1 MRKATIITLL
11 IVLLVSI
18 SISVSAVP
26 VDQGYSCTTNT
37 ECTDVCPTTGGSC
50 YCDTTISSCF
60 YDETAT
66 STTTS
71 SSTINSTPAPLST
84 SPEEL
89 AKVQAGVSALEQK
102 SASIEEKTQSI
113 EQKAQTLDQRVTT
126 LEGSDTL
133 LKQQIDIINTNIQT
147 LQNQQNAVKDE
158 LKGQVTS
165 VATGLASAQKDLTST
180 KTDLTKVEKDVETQ
194 KSFTSTLKVVTFLL
208 IILLVAAS
216 AFYFMNRHK
225 KGSQDAQQQ
234 VVNYITKHIKLGKKY
249 SHIKETL
256 LNAGWAQ
263 EDIENA
269 YKKTMNVNYQNYL
282 QNQPGRRAS
291 STSSSLS
298 SFSSQ
303 RTSSDDDNNQ
313 SPNKNKMMAVAIV
326 SVLLLIGV
334 FFLIKGITTGHAI
347 AFQSKEQLNTAVKSA
362 LEQKFITGTFFTQLP
377 STNLCIQVHD
387 EDKDVSYQ
395 IIKTKKTQIIKE
407 AKQPCD
413 YSAKYDF
420 AVKFNNWESFDYLSS
435 SLSCSNA
442 EKIHKNKG
450 VYVLPSKYVLP
461 GFEVNSALDLNKFCP
476 VISGCLSEEQ
486 LTELGISC

>member
-1 MRKATIITLL
+1 MRKTATLIIL
-11 IVLLVSI
+11 VLLSI
-18 SISVSAVP
+18 SLSFVSAVP
-26 VDQGYSCTTNT
+26 TNLDYSCSSDID
-37 ECTDVCPTTGGSC
+37 CSDICSAFSSGSC
-50 YCDTTISSCF
+50 YCDTAESSCF
-60 YDETAT
+60 YDETGAPT
-66 STTTS
+66 STD
-71 SSTINSTPAPLST
+71 ST
-84 SPEEL
+84 STLTTPNTAPQTTNPEEL

-147 LQNQQNAVKDE
+147 LQNQQNAIKDE
-158 LKGQVTS
+158 LKGQVSS
-165 VATGLASAQKDLTST
+165 VATGLASAQKELTTT
-180 KTDLTKVEKDVETQ
+180 KTDLSKVEKDVENQ
-194 KSFTSTLKVVTFLL
+194 KSFTSTLKIISFLL

-225 KGSQDAQQQ
+225 KGSEDAQQE

-249 SHIKETL
+249 THIKETL

-263 EDIENA
+263 EDIESA

-282 QNQPGRRAS
+282 QKQSGK
-291 STSSSLS
+291 SSSPTTL
-298 SFSSQ
+298 
-303 RTSSDDDNNQ
+303 RTSSDDD
-313 SPNKNKMMAVAIV
+313 SSAAANKNKMMAVGIV

-334 FFLIKGITTGHAI
+334 FFLIKGVTTGHAI
-347 AFQSKEQLNTAVKSA
+347 AFQNKEQLNTAVKSA
-362 LEQKFITGTFFTQLP
+362 LEQKFMTNPLFSQFP

-395 IIKTKKTQIIKE
+395 IIKTKKTQLVKE

-413 YSAKYDF
+413 YSSKYDF

-435 SLSCSNA
+435 SLSCSSA

-476 VISGCLSEEQ
+476 LVSDCLSEEQ
-486 LTELGISC
+486 LIELGMSC